1 MSENE
6 KNYDTDPV
14 IFEDEDGNEYA
25 FQPVDFFF
33 YNGEE
38 YALLTEV
45 TDEEDEEAAGT
56 EVIVCRVKDET
67 GEEDEELETY
77 ELIEDEEL
85 AAKLVEIANTKLEED
100 NQTEEE

>member
-14 IFEDEDGNEYA
+14 IFEDEEGNEYA
-25 FQPVDFFF
+25 FQPIDFFF

-45 TDEEDEEAAGT
+45 TGEEDEEDEGT
-56 EVIVCRVKDET
+56 EVIVCRVKDEA
-67 GEEDEELETY
+67 GENDEELETY
-77 ELIEDEEL
+77 ELIDDEEL

-100 NQTEEE
+100 DQIEE